1 MFTNLLVPLDGSDL
15 AAAAL
20 PAALELAQKFDGHI
34 NLITVVP
41 HLPHEALID
50 EDDAHDELLDH
61 LRTHQFENAT
71 QFIEGYEATLKQQHP
86 KVSHQIVEGTAIDQ
100 AILTATADLNADA
113 IVMSTHGRGGVNR
126 LIFGSVAEKVLRQA
140 SVPVVLVRGDSAS

>member
-20 PAALELAQKFDGHI
+20 PAALELAKKFDSHI
-34 NLITVVP
+34 NLVTIVP
-41 HLPHEALID
+41 NLPHEALLD
-50 EDDAHDELLDH
+50 EGNAHDEILDH
-61 LRTHQFENAT
+61 LRTHQFETAT
-71 QFIEGYEATLKQQHP
+71 SFIQTYQAKIKQQHP
-86 KVSHQIVEGTAIDQ
+86 QVSHKIFEGTAIDQ
-100 AILTATADLNADA
+100 AILAAADELNADA

-140 SVPVVLVRGDSAS
+140 RVPVVLIRGDE